1 MNQTTDSKRQMRVTQ
16 QQVLDFARWTGDC
29 NPIHVDPVAARE
41 SAFGGTICHGM
52 LVLIEALRLGDFD
65 YLESQGS
72 IRRLD
77 VQFRGEVRPERSY
90 SIQFESNAIGVA
102 GKLLQDRS
110 VQMEV
115 VADWNACNASDS
127 FDWTRSARV
136 SPTRS
141 GIHDKPTFW
150 TPEEFRNG
158 EVVLGL
164 HQFGQ
169 HEVLPDS
176 RCTLLQEQVLG
187 LCSFIVGMKVP
198 GLSSLFTKLTVEFF
212 EEPAATQEILYRLTL
227 LNYDENFRIL
237 EMRVDVASCDSVPVA
252 TCHIQCY
259 VRFANQLTASASY
272 ANLLANE
279 IQTAPKLA
287 VICGASRGLGAE
299 VAIGLSA
306 ANCRILLVS
315 RNRSSVT
322 EAICNDVKLQGGD
335 AEVVL
340 GDIGDASFCESLAL
354 SLRDKGKSIDLLVLN
369 ACEPPV
375 HGAVGA
381 LDIDQSLGYVARNLR
396 LFLSPLQS
404 LLPLVGQARGCVV
417 GISSSFV
424 EEMPSGFSDY
434 ISVKTALETSLK
446 VAAKERVQTQFL
458 IARPPKLQTTW
469 NDTPTASLG
478 AIPVRDASLA
488 IVKSALGRIAE
499 PTKSNRQNF
508 EVLSNFPKNKWPR
521 NLIDQDS
528 LRLAIVANFTLDPIS
543 PCFQAWSDALDRRV
557 DAHIAPYNQILQE
570 LLNPLSDVSRA
581 THGSTVMIRFG
592 DWIKELAE
600 SVRNVPDQ
608 VDAFLLESVREFG
621 NALRQH
627 RSFAKGATLVLVCPN
642 SPEDFIGKFDEKRL
656 FDALAQELAT
666 APGVTLWSARD
677 HHAKYS
683 VPDSGYFDSLRNE
696 IGHIPFTDEY
706 FAFLSTLIVRFF
718 TRKTSLPKKVVV
730 LDCDNTLW
738 GGVVGE
744 VGAQGVAITL
754 AHQRLIGK
762 LKELSQGGVLLCLA
776 SKNEPEDVWQVF
788 DTRDDFK
795 LTRDEVVGAK
805 INWMP
810 KSQNIHEL
818 ASELN
823 LGLDSFIFLDDNPV
837 ECAEVR
843 AGCPS
848 VLTIQWPHDES
859 SALRLVDHLW
869 ELDLVAVTKEDRE
882 RTRMYKEEFER
893 QQVQKSSSNFQDF
906 IDSLGL
912 VVEFKNVA
920 SEDISRASQLTL
932 RTNQFNLTTIRRNES
947 EIKELSDRAEYDV
960 CTLSVRDRFGDYGVV
975 GLFMGVEDSAKG
987 VYEVDTFLLS
997 CRVLGRGVE
1006 HKIVAEIARRALAR
1020 ACPAVCWRFR
1030 PTEKNRPARLFL
1042 EKTLGLTIGQADPF
1056 EGLTQALDLQNL
1068 SYRVAGAEPT
1078 ESEQEHDSTKDSP
1091 SAAKP
1096 SVEKNRLREVQ
1107 IEETVKRF
1115 SDYRGLSASIAIGSN
1130 LAPQAQSPL
1139 DEITQESSIDR
1150 EDVQASVVRVF
1161 SEVLKRPAEN
1171 ILELDRLDNLG
1182 CDSLQIVGITVALSK
1197 TIPNLPPTLLFEH
1210 RSVSEIIDQIVEIRQ
1225 AKSRPNLN
1233 RSVVGS
1239 QQDLRDRMSSNHD
1252 IAIVGISVQ
1261 TAAGLGCDS
1270 LWNTLLHSQSRV
1282 GRVPVAREDF
1292 VGDLQSDIPY
1302 FAALLPHVSGFDP
1315 EFFGVSPREAQY
1327 MDPQLRLLLEA
1338 AWHAIEDAGGFGPE
1352 VDPSTGVFVG
1362 YMYQCYGR
1370 FANPIAARSGS
1381 VYRCWEGFS
1390 FANRISQFMGFS
1402 GPSLAIDTACSSSA
1416 TALHFAC
1423 ESLRRGDCSN
1433 AIVAGVNTIVDPS
1446 RIIQLGNLGIL
1457 TPTGKCVPFGDGAD
1471 GTVIGEGTVCICLKP
1486 LADAIANEDRIYA
1499 VIKGTG
1505 VSVGAGSVGFTAPN
1519 PVAQSLAIRSA
1530 LLDARID
1537 PRTIGYVETHG
1548 TGTQLGDPIEVR
1560 GLEMAYCDK
1569 SLWDQD
1575 LQCQAHTGIGSIKPN
1590 IGHLE
1595 AGAGLVGVVK
1605 AALQL
1610 HHKTLLPS
1618 ITSDRPNPQ
1627 IHFDQLPFKIQTK
1640 AEDWKPVEILRKST
1654 QSAETL
1660 PRRAAVNSFGVGGS
1674 NAHIILE
1681 ESPTLP
1687 AERSATER
1695 SAHLL
1700 TLQAANPEA
1709 LRLQAKRWSQ
1719 FLQDQTDQTIG
1730 NALYSNLV
1738 GRKNFEFKLALPV
1751 EDIQAASNQLV
1762 RWSNSDTESSDTESS
1777 DTQILC
1783 GNALWKKSHRIA
1795 YLFTGQG
1802 AQYPGMLRQLFEQ
1815 SPVFRQA
1822 IEQCSGEMDPKL
1834 EQPIRSI
1841 LFDSDDSADPLI
1853 HQTQYTQPAIFIAQ
1867 YGLFKLW
1874 ESYGVQPDYVLGHSI
1889 GEIAAYCATGGCS
1902 LADALKLV
1910 HARGA
1915 LMQRLNSGG
1924 GMTSVA
1930 ASAQRVEAIFAES
1943 RADLSIA
1950 AYNGPNQT
1958 VISGSLEHMAKFVDK
1973 AQAAGIKTQ
1982 ALKVSHAFHSKQMEP
1997 MLEEFRAVVAG
2008 LKLAVPR
2015 VEFIST
2021 VTARAA
2027 EKELASADYWVDQVR
2042 RPVRFMQ
2049 AMETLASK
2057 AVSHYIEIGPHPVL
2071 TTMSRSIELP
2081 NTDDSTRWLSS
2092 VRRGHSDWS
2101 VLLASVGQLFVDGY
2115 PIDWKNAEASY
2126 PRHRVSV
2133 PGYEFSNRRIWLDDM
2148 DTLVGSYEE
2157 FPPAI
2162 IQTHNQST
2170 EDRHLYQVRWRRSG
2184 DLERTL
2190 AVTSRK
2196 DLLSKHWLIL
2206 GLGDPSLGKSLE
2218 SQLQSYNGSVRR
2230 IEWNPLEA
2238 NWGLQPSDCAGVD
2251 RILLAVGDGAP
2262 TLGTAAE
2269 VQQLCES
2276 RIDAFSK
2283 ALSIFPGAQA
2293 NKAFWLVTQGAK
2305 LVDQKPVLSPIDAT
2319 LWGGAKVASIE
2330 LPEFWGG
2337 AIDAQDSPDAIR
2349 RAIQWVQG
2357 DCSEDQVILIDDG
2370 VWVPRLE
2377 SLSIGPERPETQA
2390 TRLGQRVLI
2399 TGGLGAI
2406 GMRLAEYA
2414 VSHGVKEFVLVG
2426 RSMQPTVEQ
2435 QQRLDRWKTLGVSF
2449 QLLAA
2454 DVSSQE
2460 GIARLTSSLEGKQ
2473 IDSILH
2479 TAGVDFLSPIAKW
2492 TTDDVH
2498 RVTQAKIQGAWNLHQ
2513 WSLSHPIKQF
2523 VLTSSIASV
2532 WGAPDRF
2539 LYASANAFLDALGDY
2554 RVTQKLPVTVLNFGP
2569 WAEGGMADRKS
2580 LDEYRRVGMHGLEP
2594 SQTIARIGLLLQQGL
2609 THAVITDTQWDRFA
2623 SVMSARRP
2631 RPFFESLLEDP
2642 SISAKSSAQV
2652 DRIGTGAVARSA
2664 GAADDPWLAQLSGL
2678 DKGEQVSQIRRL
2690 VRKALSE
2697 VLKSQEDRI
2706 SLDRN
2711 MYRLGLDSI
2720 TAVELSMKLKKSTG
2734 IAAGKWLA
2742 GEPTVE
2748 SVAAGLFDGLQ
2759 SKLVSVAQAARECR
2773 TGVPNATTGIGR
2785 EIDKNHAARW
2795 ASELLSLA
2803 SHEQKR
2809 ERLIDLFG
2817 QELERFAG
2825 KSGSKVSGSTRMAD
2839 LGLDSLGVVDFSTH
2853 VRKQL
2858 GLTAP
2863 PRLMQY
2869 ATLGDWVG
2877 TVVPSKQDG
2886 ETTVGLKEN
2895 PATGSEGV
2903 RLELYESAMHKQV
2916 IDFCKQ
2922 AWPRRRLDSI
2932 EQRWDW
2938 MYLKSAERLGAK
2950 PTVWIAKDQGTLI
2963 GHMGSQFTTL
2973 KTPRGEVVLPWF
2985 VDTMVLEQYR
2995 QKGIGSQILL
3005 QAEEDMPIALSLGQ
3019 TAEIRRILDSLGWK
3033 QICPLHIHTFMIK
3046 PDRVL
3051 RGKLPMG
3058 TDRVA
3063 AAYFALRGPRR
3074 RALQASRSKELEI
3087 RRVDRFHSSHDALWE
3102 QMRQGVSC
3110 LAVRD
3115 SSYLNWKYADQPGQ
3129 GFECWEVL
3137 RANRLL
3143 GVFVTKTEEPNTN
3156 YAYRRV
3162 NWVDVVCAMDPE
3174 TIDTVIQGCISNSE
3188 KLGADAIS
3196 IQLTHRLIEERL
3208 IGQGFLAR
3216 QETRYL
3222 YASRG
3227 LTESVPGL
3235 VDYDWLIN
3243 QGDSDIDRPE

>member
-1 MNQTTDSKRQMRVTQ
+1 MNQTTDSKGQMRVTQ

-29 NPIHVDPVAARE
+29 NPIHVDPVAAKE

-52 LVLIEALRLGDFD
+52 LVLIESFAHWDLPIDRFPKPLHS
-65 YLESQGS
+65 LQ
-72 IRRLD
+72 
-77 VQFRGEVRPERSY
+77 VQFRSEVRPDTS
-90 SIQFESNAIGVA
+90 SKNLFVMMDSGLT
-102 GKLLQDRS
+102 GKLSSNDSLQLELTAQWLEDDSKNSTSPLDQRFSWMQAAKSSGIATS
-110 VQMEV
+110 VNTQPQPWTTDEFQKGHETLGV
-115 VADWNACNASDS
+115 HRFGHHLPSDS
-127 FDWTRSARV
+127 SKLSQV
-136 SPTRS
+136 
-141 GIHDKPTFW
+141 
-150 TPEEFRNG
+150 
-158 EVVLGL
+158 
-164 HQFGQ
+164 
-169 HEVLPDS
+169 
-176 RCTLLQEQVLG
+176 QEQVFG
-187 LCSFIVGMKVP
+187 LCSFIVGMRVP
-198 GLSSLFTKLTVEFF
+198 GLSSLFTRLKAEFVSDSPAT
-212 EEPAATQEILYRLTL
+212 EELLYRLTL
-227 LNYDENFRIL
+227 QSYDENFRFL
-237 EMRVDVASCDSVPVA
+237 EMQLDVATGDMQPVA
-252 TCHIQCY
+252 CCQIECY
-259 VRFANQLTASASY
+259 VRFPKPEPRLETYDGIVPDSASQSM
-272 ANLLANE
+272 AGKISL
-279 IQTAPKLA
+279 
-287 VICGASRGLGAE
+287 VCGASRGLGADIAAALASAGSITYLASRSRSKTTDDL
-299 VAIGLSA
+299 VAQIQQRGGQVHV
-306 ANCRILLVS
+306 LLGNV
-315 RNRSSVT
+315 
-322 EAICNDVKLQGGD
+322 GD
-335 AEVVL
+335 PNWCTRTAEL
-340 GDIGDASFCESLAL
+340 IEQTHGRLDH
-354 SLRDKGKSIDLLVLN
+354 LVLN
-369 ACEPPV
+369 ACELPELKVLADTDPM
-375 HGAVGA
+375 ASASYIQRNIA
-381 LDIDQSLGYVARNLR
+381 LYQQPLMHFLGLIKRSEGTVA
-396 LFLSPLQS
+396 
-404 LLPLVGQARGCVV
+404 A
-417 GISSSFV
+417 ISSSAV
-424 EEMPSGFSDY
+424 EEIPFGFGDY
-434 ISVKTALETSLK
+434 VSVKLALEGAIRT
-446 VAAKERVQTQFL
+446 VARENPGLRGL
-458 IARPPKLQTTW
+458 IVRPPQLQTAW
-469 NDTPTASLG
+469 NDTPIRAVGSVSVQAVASEILIQISQEPWDKNLKVITKFPNRRN
-478 AIPVRDASLA
+478 AKKKLVAEAELVLVAS
-488 IVKSALGRIAE
+488 
-499 PTKSNRQNF
+499 
-508 EVLSNFPKNKWPR
+508 
-521 NLIDQDS
+521 
-528 LRLAIVANFTLDPIS
+528 FTLDPIHRG
-543 PCFQAWSDALDRRV
+543 FEGWSEILDTGIQPK
-557 DAHIAPYNQILQE
+557 IAPYAQILQQALDPTSYASKSPTGSVFLVRTEDWFHE
-570 LLNPLSDVSRA
+570 LPPESLKSASLIREVLKNRVSELIDAIKSHRVMAKGPTLFLLCPSFVDQGVLPLFVEAERDLEDAIKGLAGLTFWRA
-581 THGSTVMIRFG
+581 
-592 DWIKELAE
+592 
-600 SVRNVPDQ
+600 
-608 VDAFLLESVREFG
+608 DAFHACYGLNDLEF
-621 NALRQH
+621 QD
-627 RSFAKGATLVLVCPN
+627 P
-642 SPEDFIGKFDEKRL
+642 
-656 FDALAQELAT
+656 
-666 APGVTLWSARD
+666 
-677 HHAKYS
+677 
-683 VPDSGYFDSLRNE
+683 LRNT
-696 IGHIPFTDEY
+696 IGHIPYIDPY
-706 FAFLSTLIVRFF
+706 YDYLATLCIRYMQ
-718 TRKTSLPKKVVV
+718 RKLEAPKKVVV

-738 GGVVGE
+738 RGVVGE
-744 VGAQGVAITL
+744 LGPQGITFDPVHHRLHRKL
-754 AHQRLIGK
+754 A
-762 LKELSQGGVLLCLA
+762 ELAESGMLLCLC
-776 SKNEPEDVWQVF
+776 SKNEPEDVWAVF
-788 DTRDDFK
+788 DQRSDFGLRRDQF
-795 LTRDEVVGAK
+795 VASK

-810 KSQNIHEL
+810 KGHNIQDL
-818 ASELN
+818 AKSLN
-823 LGLDSFIFLDDNPV
+823 LGLDSFVFLDDNPV

-843 AGCPS
+843 ATCPS
-848 VLTIQWPHDES
+848 VLTLQWYQEN
-859 SALRLVDHLW
+859 ALADLLIDHLW
-869 ELDLVAVTKEDRE
+869 ELDIHSTTKEDRE
-882 RTRMYKEEFER
+882 RTRMYRDEFQR
-893 QQVQKSSSNFQDF
+893 QEVQANAANFQTFIESLQLKLDF
-906 IDSLGL
+906 TEVTDEYLQ
-912 VVEFKNVA
+912 
-920 SEDISRASQLTL
+920 RAAQLTL
-932 RTNQFNLTTIRRNES
+932 RTNQFNFTTIRRNES
-947 EIKELSDRAEYDV
+947 EILQLQQNPDV
-960 CTLSVRDRFGDYGVV
+960 DMRIVQVQDRFGDYGIV
-975 GLFMGVEDSAKG
+975 GLFVAKSEPSG
-987 VYEVDTFLLS
+987 YSVDTFLLS

-1006 HKIVAEIARRALAR
+1006 HRIASHIANLAAQR
-1020 ACPAVCWRFR
+1020 GHEQVRWIYK
-1030 PTEKNRPARLFL
+1030 PTEKNAPAKLFL
-1042 EKTLGLTIGQADPF
+1042 QKIASDTTLEAKPTELSVAVDQLRNIKFQADRAP
-1056 EGLTQALDLQNL
+1056 
-1068 SYRVAGAEPT
+1068 EPIDDSNPKEPKPKK
-1078 ESEQEHDSTKDSP
+1078 ESRSTKKRSVRVREEQIRSIVEELSHWSRISERFRKVSP
-1091 SAAKP
+1091 LGHSISTP
-1096 SVEKNRLREVQ
+1096 DLDVQ
-1107 IEETVKRF
+1107 TQVLGTFSKVLGIEEERIK
-1115 SDYRGLSASIAIGSN
+1115 
-1130 LAPQAQSPL
+1130 
-1139 DEITQESSIDR
+1139 
-1150 EDVQASVVRVF
+1150 SV
-1161 SEVLKRPAEN
+1161 
-1171 ILELDRLDNLG
+1171 DRLDALG
-1182 CDSLQIVGITVALSK
+1182 CDSLQIVGITVALTK
-1197 TIPNLPPTLLFEH
+1197 VFPELPPTLLFEY
-1210 RSVSEIIDQIVEIRQ
+1210 RSVSEIIEQLTRLCNPSHDVSVAAAFDPSAATHRQ
-1225 AKSRPNLN
+1225 PF
-1233 RSVVGS
+1233 RSKQMDS
-1239 QQDLRDRMSSNHD
+1239 E
-1252 IAIVGISVQ
+1252 IAIVGIGVQ
-1261 TAAGLGCDS
+1261 CAAGNGLDRFWSC
-1270 LWNTLLHSQSRV
+1270 LLRKESMVVPLPKHRDGYV
-1282 GRVPVAREDF
+1282 GQLAH
-1292 VGDLQSDIPY
+1292 QHPY
-1302 FAALLPHVSGFDP
+1302 FASMMPDVTSFDP

-1327 MDPQLRLLLEA
+1327 MDPQMRMVLQS
-1338 AWHAIEDAGGFGPE
+1338 AWHSLEDAGFWSAGF
-1352 VDPSTGVFVG
+1352 DQTMGVFVG
-1362 YMYQCYGR
+1362 IMYQCYGR
-1370 FANPIAARSGS
+1370 LANQIATQNAS
-1381 VYRCWEGFS
+1381 VYRCWEGFGV
-1390 FANRISQFMGFS
+1390 ANRLSQILGVS

-1416 TALHFAC
+1416 TALHYAV
-1423 ESLRRGDCSN
+1423 ESLRNNECGS
-1433 AIVAGVNTIVDPS
+1433 ALVSGVNLILDPA
-1446 RIIQLGNLGIL
+1446 RIAQLDNLGIL
-1457 TPTGKCVPFGDGAD
+1457 TRTGQCVPFGDLAD
-1471 GTVIGEGTVCICLKP
+1471 GTVIGEGAVAIVIKRLSDALK
-1486 LADAIANEDRIYA
+1486 DSDRIYA

-1640 AEDWKPVEILRKST
+1640 AEDWKPVEIIRKST
-1654 QSAETL
+1654 QSSESL

-1687 AERSATER
+1687 AKRSATER

-1719 FLQDQTDQTIG
+1719 FLQNQSKETIG

-1751 EDIQAASNQLV
+1751 EDIQAAASQLG
-1762 RWSNSDTESSDTESS
+1762 RWSNSDTESSDSEST

-1783 GNALWKKSHRIA
+1783 GNALWKKSNRIA

-1802 AQYPGMLRQLFEQ
+1802 AQYPGMLRQLYEQ
-1815 SPVFRQA
+1815 SPVFQQA
-1822 IEQCSGEMDPKL
+1822 IEQCSGELDPKL
-1834 EQPIRSI
+1834 EKPIRSI

-1958 VISGSLEHMAKFVDK
+1958 VISGSLEQIAKFVDK

-1982 ALKVSHAFHSKQMEP
+1982 ALKVSHAFHSKRMEP

-2008 LKLAVPR
+2008 LKLGVPK

-2021 VTARAA
+2021 VTASAA

-2042 RPVRFMQ
+2042 QPVRFMQ

-2057 AVSHYIEIGPHPVL
+2057 TVSHYIEIGPHPVL

-2115 PIDWKNAEASY
+2115 PIDWKNAEAFY

-2133 PGYEFSNRRIWLDDM
+2133 PGYEFSNRRIWLDEM

-2157 FPPAI
+2157 FAPAI

-2190 AVTSRK
+2190 AVNSRK
-2196 DLLSKHWLIL
+2196 DLLPKHWLIL
-2206 GLGDPSLGKSLE
+2206 GLGDASLGKSLE
-2218 SQLQSYNGSVRR
+2218 SQLQSDNGSVRR
-2230 IEWNPLEA
+2230 IQWNPLEA

-2251 RILLAVGDGAP
+2251 RIVLAVGDGAQ

-2269 VQQLCES
+2269 VQQVCES

-2283 ALSIFPGAQA
+2283 ALSMLPGAQT
-2293 NKAFWLVTQGAK
+2293 NKAFWLMTQGAK

-2330 LPEFWGG
+2330 LPEVWGG

-2349 RAIQWVQG
+2349 RAIQWIQG

-2377 SLSIGPERPETQA
+2377 SLSIAPEHPETQA

-2399 TGGLGAI
+2399 TGGLGSI

-2414 VSHGVKEFVLVG
+2414 VSQGVKEFVLVG
-2426 RSMQPTVEQ
+2426 RSMQPTVDQ
-2435 QQRLDRWKTLGVSF
+2435 QQKLDRWKTLGVSV

-2569 WAEGGMADRKS
+2569 WAEGGMADQKS

-2594 SQTIARIGLLLQQGL
+2594 SQTIASIGRLLQQGV

-2631 RPFFESLLEDP
+2631 RPFFESLLDDP
-2642 SISAKSSAQV
+2642 SVSAASSAQV
-2652 DRIGTGAVARSA
+2652 DRTGTRAVTRSA

-2678 DKGEQVSQIRRL
+2678 DQGEQVSQIRRL

-2720 TAVELSMKLKKSTG
+2720 TAVELSMKLKKLTG

-2748 SVAAGLFDGLQ
+2748 SVAAGLLDGLQ
-2759 SKLVSVAQAARECR
+2759 SRLVSVAQVARESR
-2773 TGVPNATTGIGR
+2773 TGVPKSTTGIGR
-2785 EIDKNHAARW
+2785 EIDKYPAAPW

-2809 ERLIDLFG
+2809 ERLFDLFG
-2817 QELERFAG
+2817 RELERFAG
-2825 KSGSKVSGSTRMAD
+2825 KSGSKISGSTRMAD

-2858 GLTAP
+2858 GLNAP

-2869 ATLGDWVG
+2869 ATLGDWVS
-2877 TVVPSKQDG
+2877 TVIPSSQDE

-2916 IDFCKQ
+2916 IEFCKQ
-2922 AWPRRRLDSI
+2922 AWPSRSLDSI

-2950 PTVWIAKDQGTLI
+2950 PTVWLAKDQGKLI

-2973 KTPRGEVVLPWF
+2973 KTPRGEIVLPWF

-2995 QKGIGSQILL
+2995 QKGIGSQVLL

-3033 QICPLHIHTFMIK
+3033 QICPLHIHTFMVR

-3058 TDRVA
+3058 IDRVA

-3074 RALQASRSKELEI
+3074 KALQASRSNDLEV

-3129 GFECWEVL
+3129 RFECWEVL

-3143 GVFVTKTEEPNTN
+3143 GVFVTKTEEPNAN

-3162 NWVDVVCAMDPE
+3162 NWVDMVCAMNPE
-3174 TIDTVIQGCISNSE
+3174 TIDTVIQGCICSSV

-3227 LTESVPGL
+3227 LTESVPGI

>member
-1 MNQTTDSKRQMRVTQ
+1 MRVSN
-16 QQVLDFARWTGDC
+16 QQVLEFARWTGDC
-29 NPIHVDPVAARE
+29 NPIHVDPVAAKE

-52 LVLIEALRLGDFD
+52 LLLIEAFSQWDFGFD
-65 YLESQGS
+65 RFPTPLAN
-72 IRRLD
+72 ID
-77 VQFRGEVRPERSY
+77 VQFRSEVRPESLSQINFVRTESGLGGKVT
-90 SIQFESNAIGVA
+90 SNAG
-102 GKLLQDRS
+102 L
-110 VQMEV
+110 QMEIAARFENSIANQV
-115 VADWNACNASDS
+115 STPQEQS
-127 FDWTRSARV
+127 FSWMSSALNHGLRTSIEERPEPWTTDDFYAGQE
-136 SPTRS
+136 T
-141 GIHDKPTFW
+141 
-150 TPEEFRNG
+150 
-158 EVVLGL
+158 LGVHRFAL
-164 HQFGQ
+164 HEPSEKSKFST
-169 HEVLPDS
+169 V
-176 RCTLLQEQVLG
+176 QEQVFG
-187 LCSFIVGMKVP
+187 LCSFIVGMRVP
-198 GLSSLFTKLTVEFF
+198 GLSSLFTKLKAQFIADPPAT
-212 EEPAATQEILYRLTL
+212 EELLYRLTL
-227 LNYDENFRIL
+227 RNYDDNFRIL
-237 EMRVDVASCDSVPVA
+237 EMQLEIATGNLHPVA
-252 TCHIQCY
+252 NCQIECY
-259 VRFANQLTASASY
+259 VRF
-272 ANLLANE
+272 
-279 IQTAPKLA
+279 PKLDPQLA
-287 VICGASRGLGAE
+287 TYESVISDSEKQAISGRIALVCGASRGLGADI
-299 VAIGLSA
+299 AAALASA
-306 ANCRILLVS
+306 DCVTYLASRRRSPTTDQLVS
-315 RNRSSVT
+315 QIEQR
-322 EAICNDVKLQGGD
+322 GGK
-335 AEVVL
+335 VHVLL
-340 GDIGDASFCESLAL
+340 GDLGDPKWCQSTRAL
-354 SLRDKGKSIDLLVLN
+354 IEQNHGRLDLLVLN
-369 ACEPPV
+369 ACE
-375 HGAVGA
+375 
-381 LDIDQSLGYVARNLR
+381 
-396 LFLSPLQS
+396 
-404 LLPLVGQARGCVV
+404 LPLLQQIADSNPLDSANYIQHNIALYQQPLMHFLGLLKKADGTLVA
-417 GISSSFV
+417 ISSSAV
-424 EEMPSGFSDY
+424 EDPPAGFGDY
-434 ISVKTALETSLK
+434 VSVKLALEGSIRTL
-446 VAAKERVQTQFL
+446 AKESSNLRCL
-458 IARPPKLQTTW
+458 IVRPPQLQTAW
-469 NDTPTASLG
+469 NDTPIRAVGSVSVPTVATEILV
-478 AIPVRDASLA
+478 AISPPKWDRNL
-488 IVKSALGRIAE
+488 KLL
-499 PTKSNRQNF
+499 TK
-508 EVLSNFPKNKWPR
+508 FPKRKAPR
-521 NLIDQDS
+521 NKRNAQID
-528 LRLAIVANFTLDPIS
+528 LALVASFTLDPIH
-543 PCFQAWSDALDRRV
+543 PGFEGWSDLLEIAIQPNV
-557 DAHIAPYNQILQE
+557 APYAQILQQALDPTSLASRSTLGSVF
-570 LLNPLSDVSRA
+570 LLRSE
-581 THGSTVMIRFG
+581 
-592 DWIKELAE
+592 DWFHELAPE
-600 SVRNVPDQ
+600 VLSSGDQ
-608 VDAFLLESVREFG
+608 VSKILSKNASEFVSAMKTHRSLAKGPTLLLICPSFAEPAIAPLFDQAELEIQTALRGLAGLTVWRADAFHARYDIRDL
-621 NALRQH
+621 
-627 RSFAKGATLVLVCPN
+627 SF
-642 SPEDFIGKFDEKRL
+642 
-656 FDALAQELAT
+656 
-666 APGVTLWSARD
+666 RD
-677 HHAKYS
+677 
-683 VPDSGYFDSLRNE
+683 VLRNT
-696 IGHIPFTDEY
+696 IGHIPYTDAY
-706 FAFLSTLIVRFF
+706 YDFLSTLCVRHLQRRLD
-718 TRKTSLPKKVVV
+718 TPKKVVV

-738 GGVVGE
+738 RGVVGE
-744 VGAQGVAITL
+744 LGVEGIGFDPAHHRLQEKLVELAQSGM
-754 AHQRLIGK
+754 
-762 LKELSQGGVLLCLA
+762 LLCLC
-776 SKNEPEDVWQVF
+776 SKNEPEDVWEVF
-788 DTRDDFK
+788 DKRKDFGLRRDQI
-795 LTRDEVVGAK
+795 VASK

-810 KSQNIHEL
+810 KGQNIQEL
-818 ASELN
+818 ARSLN

-843 AGCPS
+843 ATCPS
-848 VLTIQWPHDES
+848 VLTLQWHQENHR
-859 SALRLVDHLW
+859 AMQLLDHLW
-869 ELDLVAVTKEDRE
+869 ELDVHATTNEDRE
-882 RTRMYKEEFER
+882 RTKMYREEFQR
-893 QQVQKSSSNFQDF
+893 QEVQANAANFQAF
-906 IDSLGL
+906 IDSLEL
-912 VVEFKNVA
+912 KVVFNDVTPENLQ
-920 SEDISRASQLTL
+920 RASQLTL
-932 RTNQFNLTTIRRNES
+932 RTNQFNFTTIRRNES
-947 EIKELSDRAEYDV
+947 EILELLKDPTVDISIV
-960 CTLSVRDRFGDYGVV
+960 QVQDRFGDYGIV
-975 GLFMGVEDSAKG
+975 GLFIAKALSSG
-987 VYEVDTFLLS
+987 YCVDTFLLS

-1006 HKIVAEIARRALAR
+1006 HRMASHIATIAEQRGLSDVIWIYK
-1020 ACPAVCWRFR
+1020 PS
-1030 PTEKNRPARLFL
+1030 EKNAPARMFL
-1042 EKTLGLTIGQADPF
+1042 EKIAEQIQVDPKGTEVPIAVASLKNLQFQAD
-1056 EGLTQALDLQNL
+1056 
-1068 SYRVAGAEPT
+1068 
-1078 ESEQEHDSTKDSP
+1078 HDSQVVDAPSSQDVQPKKESQSTKKRSVRVREEQIR
-1091 SAAKP
+1091 K
-1096 SVEKNRLREVQ
+1096 SVEELATWNTISKSFRRGFQTSNSNPLSHLDVESHVLETFSSVLG
-1107 IEETVKRF
+1107 IETEKVK
-1115 SDYRGLSASIAIGSN
+1115 
-1130 LAPQAQSPL
+1130 
-1139 DEITQESSIDR
+1139 
-1150 EDVQASVVRVF
+1150 SV
-1161 SEVLKRPAEN
+1161 
-1171 ILELDRLDNLG
+1171 DRLDALG
-1182 CDSLQIVGITVALSK
+1182 CDSLQIVGITVSLTK
-1197 TIPNLPPTLLFEH
+1197 IFTDLPPTLLFEY
-1210 RSVSEIIDQIVEIRQ
+1210 RSVSEIIEQIKRISTPSSGH
-1225 AKSRPNLN
+1225 ASPATSGA
-1233 RSVVGS
+1233 SVTLGRNQS
-1239 QQDLRDRMSSNHD
+1239 QTSPIDHQ
-1252 IAIVGISVQ
+1252 IAIVGIGIQ
-1261 TAAGLGCDS
+1261 CAAGNDPS
-1270 LWNTLLHSQSRV
+1270 SFWNALINQKSMVVPLPTHRDGYV
-1282 GRVPVAREDF
+1282 GETEF
-1292 VGDLQSDIPY
+1292 QHPY
-1302 FAALLPHVSGFDP
+1302 FASLMPEVTGFDP
-1315 EFFGVSPREAQY
+1315 EFFGISPREAQY
-1327 MDPQLRLLLEA
+1327 MDPQMRMVLQSS
-1338 AWHAIEDAGGFGPE
+1338 WHALEDAGSFGASY
-1352 VDPSTGVFVG
+1352 DRSMGIFIGV
-1362 YMYQCYGR
+1362 MYQCYGR
-1370 FANPIAARSGS
+1370 LANVIATSNAS
-1381 VYRCWEGFS
+1381 VYRCWEGFGV
-1390 FANRISQFMGFS
+1390 ANRLSQVLGVS

-1416 TALHFAC
+1416 TALHYAVQ
-1423 ESLRRGDCSN
+1423 SLRNGECQS
-1433 AIVAGVNTIVDPS
+1433 AVVSGVNLILDPA
-1446 RIIQLGNLGIL
+1446 RIAQLDNLGIL
-1457 TPTGKCVPFGDGAD
+1457 TRSGKCVPFGDQAD
-1471 GTVIGEGTVCICLKP
+1471 GTVIGEGAVAIVIKRLS
-1486 LADAIANEDRIYA
+1486 DAMRDSQRVYA
-1499 VIKGTG
+1499 IIKGTG
-1505 VSVGAGSVGFTAPN
+1505 LSVGAGSVGFTAPN

-1530 LLDARID
+1530 LADAQVD

-1560 GLEMAYCDK
+1560 GLEMAYCDQT
-1569 SLWDQD
+1569 LWDQD
-1575 LQCQAHTGIGSIKPN
+1575 LECQAHTGIGSIKPN

-1640 AEDWKPVEILRKST
+1640 AEDWKPFAIVRKST

-1751 EDIQAASNQLV
+1751 EDIQAAASQLG
-1762 RWSNSDTESSDTESS
+1762 RWSNSDTESSDSEST

-1783 GNALWKKSHRIA
+1783 GNALWKKSNRIA

-1802 AQYPGMLRQLFEQ
+1802 AQYPGMLRQLYEQ
-1815 SPVFRQA
+1815 SPVFQQA
-1822 IEQCSGEMDPKL
+1822 IEQCSGELDPKL
-1834 EQPIRSI
+1834 EKPIRSI

-1958 VISGSLEHMAKFVDK
+1958 VISGSLEQIAKFVDK

-1982 ALKVSHAFHSKQMEP
+1982 ALKVSHAFHSKRMEP

-2008 LKLAVPR
+2008 LKLGVPK

-2021 VTARAA
+2021 VTASAA

-2042 RPVRFMQ
+2042 QPVRFMQ

-2057 AVSHYIEIGPHPVL
+2057 TVSHYIEIGPHPVL

-2115 PIDWKNAEASY
+2115 PIDWKNAEAFY

-2133 PGYEFSNRRIWLDDM
+2133 PGYEFSNRRIWLDEM

-2157 FPPAI
+2157 FAPAI

-2190 AVTSRK
+2190 AVNSRK
-2196 DLLSKHWLIL
+2196 DLLPKHWLIL
-2206 GLGDPSLGKSLE
+2206 GLGDASLGKSLE
-2218 SQLQSYNGSVRR
+2218 SQLQSDNGSVRR
-2230 IEWNPLEA
+2230 IQWNPLEA

-2251 RILLAVGDGAP
+2251 RIVLAVGDGAQ

-2269 VQQLCES
+2269 VQQVCES

-2283 ALSIFPGAQA
+2283 ALSMLPGAQT
-2293 NKAFWLVTQGAK
+2293 NKAFWLMTQGAK

-2330 LPEFWGG
+2330 LPEVWGG

-2349 RAIQWVQG
+2349 RAIQWIQG

-2377 SLSIGPERPETQA
+2377 SLSIAPEHPETQA

-2399 TGGLGAI
+2399 TGGLGSI

-2414 VSHGVKEFVLVG
+2414 VSQGVKEFVLVG
-2426 RSMQPTVEQ
+2426 RSMQPTVDQ
-2435 QQRLDRWKTLGVSF
+2435 QQKLDRWKTLGVSV

-2569 WAEGGMADRKS
+2569 WADGGMADQKS
-2580 LDEYRRVGMHGLEP
+2580 LDEYRRVGMHGLDP
-2594 SQTIARIGLLLQQGL
+2594 SKTIASIGRLLQQGV

-2631 RPFFESLLEDP
+2631 RPFFESLLDDP
-2642 SISAKSSAQV
+2642 SVSAASSAQV
-2652 DRIGTGAVARSA
+2652 DRTGTRAVTRSA

-2678 DKGEQVSQIRRL
+2678 DQGEQVSQIRRL

-2720 TAVELSMKLKKSTG
+2720 TAVELSMKLKKLTG

-2748 SVAAGLFDGLQ
+2748 SVAAGLLDGLQ
-2759 SKLVSVAQAARECR
+2759 SRLVSVAQVARESR
-2773 TGVPNATTGIGR
+2773 TGVPKSTTGIGR
-2785 EIDKNHAARW
+2785 EIDKYPAAPW

-2809 ERLIDLFG
+2809 ERLFDLFG
-2817 QELERFAG
+2817 RELERFAG
-2825 KSGSKVSGSTRMAD
+2825 KSGSKISGSTRMAD

-2858 GLTAP
+2858 GLNAP

-2869 ATLGDWVG
+2869 ATLGDWVS
-2877 TVVPSKQDG
+2877 TVIPSSQDE

-2916 IDFCKQ
+2916 IEFCKQ
-2922 AWPRRRLDSI
+2922 AWPSRSLDSI

-2950 PTVWIAKDQGTLI
+2950 PTVWLAKDQGKLI

-2973 KTPRGEVVLPWF
+2973 KTPRGEIVLPWF

-2995 QKGIGSQILL
+2995 QKGIGSQVLL

-3033 QICPLHIHTFMIK
+3033 QICPLHIHTFMVR

-3058 TDRVA
+3058 IDRVA

-3074 RALQASRSKELEI
+3074 KALQASRSNDLEV

-3129 GFECWEVL
+3129 RFECWEVL

-3143 GVFVTKTEEPNTN
+3143 GVFVTKTEEPNAN

-3162 NWVDVVCAMDPE
+3162 NWVDMVCAMNPE
-3174 TIDTVIQGCISNSE
+3174 TIDTVIQGCICSSV